1 MDFDAIRLTLQISL
15 SSTLLGLLV
24 GVPFAWWLSRRASL
38 FRHTI
43 SQLVILPMVLPPTV
57 LGYYLLLVLGRNS
70 FVGQLL
76 DSAFGI
82 TLVFNWIGAVIA
94 AFVVSTPFLVKIVQA
109 GMESVD
115 PRLEEIARTTG
126 MSEFNIFFTVTLPVS
141 WRYIVA
147 GAALCL
153 ARSMGEFGA
162 TLMIAGS
169 IPGRTKTL
177 SLAIYD
183 EVQTGN
189 FSEANVLALTLS
201 LLAFGLL
208 IVSTIALQTKHSLFK

>member
-1 MDFDAIRLTLQISL
+1 
-15 SSTLLGLLV
+15 
-24 GVPFAWWLSRRASL
+24 
-38 FRHTI
+38 
-43 SQLVILPMVLPPTV
+43 
-57 LGYYLLLVLGRNS
+57 
-70 FVGQLL
+70 
-76 DSAFGI
+76 
-82 TLVFNWIGAVIA
+82 
-94 AFVVSTPFLVKIVQA
+94 
-109 GMESVD
+109 MESVD